1 MSAAVRGLLSTRLQ
15 ISGGGVDTQLEQTL
29 FKNTIDGDVTVS
41 EVGKVTLTLVGNLTH
56 RTYAC
61 ASFSVSA
68 RSAGAKPTP
77 THQRTPSKSPKPGG
91 HTALPG
97 SGPTLPSGIGSGAGA
112 GIGPGEVPTTQ
123 PLGSN
128 PFSLPSLAPN
138 GSGIGFQYPTPDPQ
152 IAEPAAKRVRADDAS
167 ASTPIKWGQ
176 SIAAAL
182 VLLLLSAHFGM
193 WSRRQ
198 RLAAEA
204 RAAQIGS
211 AGEPAGGRGPGS
223 VRRRRRP
230 PVTELATTATVTS
243 GAAGTGDAGKSTAA
257 RNGYRGRR
265 RRG

>member
-1 MSAAVRGLLSTRLQ
+1 M
-15 ISGGGVDTQLEQTL
+15 
-29 FKNTIDGDVTVS
+29 TVS
-41 EVGKVTLTLVGNLTH
+41 EAGKVSLTVIGNITG

-68 RSAGAKPTP
+68 QTTGAKPKP
-77 THQRTPSKSPKPGG
+77 THSRTPSKSPTVGSDP
-91 HTALPG
+91 TAPG
-97 SGPTLPSGIGSGAGA
+97 SAPPLPTGTGGGTDYGSDAGV
-112 GIGPGEVPTTQ
+112 PGTQ
-123 PLGSN
+123 SLNNPNS

-152 IAEPAAKRVRADDAS
+152 IAEPAAKQVRADDAS
-167 ASTPIKWGQ
+167 ATSPIKWGQ

-204 RAAQIGS
+204 RAAQGGP
-211 AGEPAGGRGPGS
+211 AGKPTGGRGPAS
-223 VRRRRRP
+223 VRRRRRT
-230 PVTELATTATVTS
+230 PVTELSTAGTATS
-243 GAAGTGDAGKSTAA
+243 GAAKTGTATGAEEPAADADKVSPSTGAGAESAA
-257 RNGYRGRR
+257 EREESTSGRGGYRGRR